1 MDDMGELP
9 EIVSQ
14 LKRCLPWI
22 EAALQYSGGTH
33 TAKDVVQ
40 GIIEGRMQLWPGE
53 NACAVTEIVVYPMKK
68 VLHVFLAGGNM
79 ETIVDMQKSAE
90 EWGKAQGCTAM
101 TIAGR
106 KGWSRVLADHGYREQ
121 FVTLAKELT

>member
-1 MDDMGELP
+1 MDETGEFP
-9 EIVSQ
+9 EIVQQ
-14 LKRCLPWI
+14 LKRCLPYI
-22 EAALQYSGGTH
+22 EAALEYSGGTH
-33 TAKDVVQ
+33 TAKDVAI

-53 NACAVTEIVVYPMKK
+53 DACAVTEIVVYPMKK

-79 ETIVDMQKSAE
+79 DTIVDMQKSAE
-90 EWGKAQGCTAM
+90 EWGKLQGCSAM

-106 KGWSRVLADHGYREQ
+106 KGWSRVLADHGYKEK